1 MYGQGYAWSP
11 SALIAS
17 VGDTVVWLWD
27 APAFV
32 SGLGYRVFSVSSPS
46 STDYDGIAFS
56 SGNTQTAKGTNN
68 NNYCFYLLTLL
79 ILIYIK
85 QDKQNYIK

>member
-1 MYGQGYAWSP
+1 MCCITLAYHVCSVYGQGYAWSP

-17 VGDTVVWLWD
+17 VGDTVVWLWN

-56 SGNTQTAKGTNN
+56 SGDTRTAKGTNN
-68 NNYCFYLLTLL
+68 NN
-79 ILIYIK
+79 
-85 QDKQNYIK
+85 NYYYPCLHCSF